1 MEPTC
6 GDGMVLAGLIR
17 GVKKLGDM
25 AAAFLVVIHH
35 EVLLFAVVGLAI
47 GGLDDLLMDL
57 LFFARKAWRDLFV
70 YRRHERMT
78 TATLPLSVAPGRLA
92 IFVPA
97 WKEADVI
104 GPMLRHALTHWGHA
118 DYRIIV
124 GVYPNDPDTIAAVAD
139 VASGDPRILISV
151 NDHPG
156 PTTKADCL
164 NAIWRAMLSD
174 EQDSGRRYKA
184 IVLHDAEDVVH
195 SDEIRLFDFMID
207 RFAMVQL
214 PVLPLLS
221 QGDWLS
227 RAVANHYGDEFAE
240 SHSKLLTVREALGAS
255 VPSAGVAC
263 AFERQTL
270 ARLAPGPEQGPFDPT
285 SLTEDYEAG
294 LRIRDMGGRG
304 VFVRMRDAK
313 GEMVATREYFPD
325 SVDAAVRQKARWIV
339 GISLAGWD
347 RLGWRGGPAEWWM
360 RIRDRRSALAAFVLT
375 MAYFAMLLWVVLV
388 GLELF
393 GAVTL
398 KPLSSE
404 LRALMSLTSVLML
417 WRCVIRAL
425 FVGRSYGWRQG
436 VASIPRTFIA
446 NYIAIFA
453 ARRAMFLY
461 IRSLLGNPLA
471 WDKTQHRFPDLSS
484 AP

>member
-1 MEPTC
+1 MPWS
-6 GDGMVLAGLIR
+6 LKGLIR
-17 GVKKLGDM
+17 GVKNMGDV
-25 AAAFLVVIHH
+25 ATAWLVVIHH
-35 EVLLFAVVGLAI
+35 EILLFAVVGLAI
-47 GGLDDLLMDL
+47 GGLDDLVMDL

-78 TATLPLSVAPGRLA
+78 TATLPPSIAPGRLA

-97 WKEADVI
+97 WQEAEVI
-104 GPMLRHALTHWGHA
+104 GQMLRYALTHWGHA

-139 VASGDPRILISV
+139 VALNEPRILISI
-151 NDHPG
+151 NDRPG

-164 NAIWRAMLSD
+164 NGIWRAMLAD
-174 EQDSGRRYKA
+174 EQASGIAYKA
-184 IVLHDAEDVVH
+184 IALHDAEDVVH
-195 SDEIRLFDFMID
+195 ADEIRLFDFMID

-263 AFERQTL
+263 AFERNAL
-270 ARLAPGPEQGPFDPT
+270 ARLATTPDHGPFDPT

-304 VFVRMRDAK
+304 VFVRMRDAQ

-325 SVDAAVRQKARWIV
+325 SIDAAVRQKARWIV

-375 MAYFAMLLWVVLV
+375 MAYLAMLLWVILV

-393 GAVTL
+393 GAVIL
-398 KPLSSE
+398 KPLSPE
-404 LRALMSLTSVLML
+404 LRALMSVTSILML
-417 WRCVIRAL
+417 WRGVVRAL
-425 FVGRSYGWRQG
+425 FVGRCYGSRQG
-436 VASIPRTFIA
+436 LASIPRTFVA

-453 ARRAMFLY
+453 ARRAVLLY